1 MEQLTPFAA
10 LIGIDW
16 SDAKHDI
23 CLVETA
29 TGAQE
34 LSVVKHTPE
43 SLNEW
48 ARALRSRFGG
58 ERIAVCLEQ
67 SRGSLIYALLKYD
80 FLTLYPI
87 NPQMLSRFREAFT
100 PSRAKDDPTDAEY
113 LVELL
118 IHHRE
123 RLKAWMPDDERTR
136 TLQLLVE
143 HRRRLVGDQ
152 TRISKR
158 LTALLKGYFPQVLQW
173 FPDIRT
179 PMVCDFL
186 LRWSSLDALHGVRR
200 TTLEKFF
207 REHNSRAH
215 RDNREATCGDQI
227 CRGVDHRRGSHQFFG
242 GDGQGTRLSDEDDVG
257 GSQRVRPRD
266 RSVVLRARRLR
277 VVLQLARCR
286 ESLCITV
293 VDGDG
298 VEPGAMGNSLRTL
311 VL

>member
-29 TGAQE
+29 TGTQE

-113 LVELL
+113 LVSVAHPSSGASEGAPAQ
-118 IHHRE
+118 
-123 RLKAWMPDDERTR
+123 RLS
-136 TLQLLVE
+136 
-143 HRRRLVGDQ
+143 RRASDRGTPARLRDG
-152 TRISKR
+152 RR
-158 LTALLKGYFPQVLQW
+158 HA
-173 FPDIRT
+173 
-179 PMVCDFL
+179 
-186 LRWSSLDALHGVRR
+186 AR
-200 TTLEKFF
+200 TT
-207 REHNSRAH
+207 RHVAH
-215 RDNREATCGDQI
+215 TRRVDPDGRRQGKEA
-227 CRGVDHRRGSHQFFG
+227 RLMPRRKNK
-242 GDGQGTRLSDEDDVG
+242 
-257 GSQRVRPRD
+257 P
-266 RSVVLRARRLR
+266 
-277 VVLQLARCR
+277 
-286 ESLCITV
+286 
-293 VDGDG
+293 
-298 VEPGAMGNSLRTL
+298 EPAN
-311 VL
+311 